1 MGESAR
7 LMTKDGTESLQRSR
21 IGVVIPYF
29 QREAGLLFTKVSVR
43 PYTVD

>member
-1 MGESAR
+1 MDEGATVAEKR
-7 LMTKDGTESLQRSR
+7 TESRQRSR